1 MARPSATSRTQ
12 PITSHRSSGATN
24 GLAALEAAT
33 DALAASGGGE
43 LARLAATTGGE
54 AGRIV
59 QAAGPSY
66 FGNVPV
72 TSCTIVVT
80 DANALTRAIHDRM
93 PVVLDKADVG
103 RWLSGAA
110 GTEVLRP
117 AGGDSLRIAGR
128 RPRACFGRRRHAAH
142 SAACRRRESTV
153 PATAPLRARPA
164 SGERRHLD
172 TWGNAGCR
180 RSCRRSRYGRRPR
193 SRSVR
198 HGRRAPPCDSA
209 RSHSSPSI
217 ARGSH
222 GSGWPLATQGRD
234 RGGCPRPPEQV
245 EPWPAALRRRR
256 LLTVSLHTL
265 AARRAEAFQGALD
278 LGNHSDRHAT
288 VAGCRLRL
296 GMSEQRLNHANVLA
310 ALEQMSRKAVAKRMH
325 RHRLAQPRGFA
336 SLLEQPAELTR
347 GHWPMLTAAWKQPVV
362 FRR

>member
-128 RPRACFGRRRHAAH
+128 RPRACFGRRCHAAC

-153 PATAPLRARPA
+153 PATAPLRDLRAIRVTPQPGT
-164 SGERRHLD
+164 SD
-172 TWGNAGCR
+172 NACFCT
-180 RSCRRSRYGRRPR
+180 SCRR
-193 SRSVR
+193 
-198 HGRRAPPCDSA
+198 
-209 RSHSSPSI
+209 
-217 ARGSH
+217 
-222 GSGWPLATQGRD
+222 
-234 RGGCPRPPEQV
+234 
-245 EPWPAALRRRR
+245 
-256 LLTVSLHTL
+256 
-265 AARRAEAFQGALD
+265 
-278 LGNHSDRHAT
+278 
-288 VAGCRLRL
+288 
-296 GMSEQRLNHANVLA
+296 
-310 ALEQMSRKAVAKRMH
+310 
-325 RHRLAQPRGFA
+325 
-336 SLLEQPAELTR
+336 
-347 GHWPMLTAAWKQPVV
+347 
-362 FRR
+362 